1 MRAKVKLFWPVFAA
15 LLLADYASKR
25 VAERVLQPPHVPHP
39 VLGDLLR
46 FTLTYNRGAAM
57 NISAGEHSR
66 LVFSVV
72 AVVALAALAAM
83 YRTTPGEARLVPAG
97 LALVSAGALGNL
109 LDRWRPA
116 GAVVDF
122 IDVGLGAS
130 RFWTFNVAD
139 AGVTVGAIVILLA
152 QFRGGSGRAAE

>member
-1 MRAKVKLFWPVFAA
+1 MSARARVFWPIFAA

-25 VAERVLQPPHVPHP
+25 VAERALQPPHVPHA

-57 NISAGEHSR
+57 DISAGEHSR
-66 LVFSVV
+66 LVFSAV
-72 AVVALAALAAM
+72 AVVALVALAAI
-83 YRTTPGEARLVPAG
+83 YRTTPAGARLVPAG

-122 IDVGLGAS
+122 IDVGFGAS

-152 QFRGGSGRAAE
+152 QVRGGRAA